1 MAPIDNIPTA
11 APRMTDLGDD
21 KRFPV
26 ELAPCD
32 AETIS
37 RWTRACFSEP
47 NPRELGVP
55 PAFRNGVLHGF
66 MVALDGSIAGLREN
80 IEDPGI
86 ARVVGALEV
95 LKDLFPEAADVGE
108 AMGVAADA
116 AGAVQ

>member
-1 MAPIDNIPTA
+1 MTPPIDNIPSV

-32 AETIS
+32 ALTIS
-37 RWTRACFSEP
+37 KWTRACFSEP

-66 MVALDGSIAGLREN
+66 MVALDGSIAGLREGAD
-80 IEDPGI
+80 DPGI
-86 ARVVGALEV
+86 ARIVEALEV
-95 LKDLFPEAADVGE
+95 LKGILPEADEVGA
-108 AMGVAADA
+108 AMGDEAKE
-116 AGAVQ
+116 AV